1 MEKDRIAHDLALIVV
16 ENVLEDIDDEFGIR
30 QYSLEAADIYK
41 QAKEII
47 MTQLDQES

>member
-1 MEKDRIAHDLALIVV
+1 MDKDRIAHDLALIIV

-30 QYSLEAADIYK
+30 QYSLKAADIYK
-41 QAKEII
+41 KAKEII